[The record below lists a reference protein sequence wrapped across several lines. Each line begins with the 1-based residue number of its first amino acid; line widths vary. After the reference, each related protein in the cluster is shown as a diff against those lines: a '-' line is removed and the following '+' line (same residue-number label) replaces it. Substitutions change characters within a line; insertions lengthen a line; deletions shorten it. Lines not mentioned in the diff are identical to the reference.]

1 MRERYLRC
9 TIWECLPEIIQLK
22 LRALAPAG
30 WCPPGQQSPYSG
42 LESTEEIDRLMR
54 QTPRH
59 VKRGKAW

>member
-1 MRERYLRC
+1 MNKRCLYC
-9 TIWECLPEIIQLK
+9 TIWECLDLDTRLK

-54 QTPRH
+54 QTPIH